1 MTGLP
6 SRPLRAIA
14 YGLWAAVLLAYL
26 AYALIFGIYAAALFR
41 FPFDYDQ
48 GEGFEL
54 LDAIYF
60 ARGQWPYRDIEAYPF
75 YASNY
80 PPLFHRAG
88 RSAGVDLRAAA
99 DRRAAALDGGDPGP
113 GGWRWAWRSGGGPG
127 AGPSRDG
134 RGGWCWPRITSITSA
149 RSPAAI

>member
-6 SRPLRAIA
+6 SRLLQTVAH
-14 YGLWAAVLLAYL
+14 GLWAAVLLAYL
-26 AYALIFGIYAAALFR
+26 AYALIFGIYAAALFH

-80 PPLFHRAG
+80 PPRLLAG
-88 RSAGVDLRAAA
+88 LPKTQPVRTVHPQPQHL
-99 DRRAAALDGGDPGP
+99 P
-113 GGWRWAWRSGGGPG
+113 
-127 AGPSRDG
+127 
-134 RGGWCWPRITSITSA
+134 
-149 RSPAAI
+149 